1 MIDMIV
7 IPARYGS
14 TRLPGKP
21 LIKIAGKSLLQRVIS
36 IAMQAKSIVDNV
48 DVIVATDDERIVE
61 HCNELKVQ
69 SIITSSSINSG
80 SGRTLEACKKL
91 NKEPKFVINLQ
102 GDAPF
107 VTPKY
112 LMQILSEAREKE
124 CELTTP
130 VIQLSW
136 NELENLRN
144 QKIQTPFSGTTC
156 VRSAS
161 GKAYWFSK
169 NIIPAIRNEDILRSS
184 APLSPVYQHLGL
196 YCYRYDTL
204 EQFQNSAESTYEVLE
219 GLEQLRLL
227 QMGLT
232 IQTVVVDSG
241 KFLMSGIDSPSDV
254 KNAEALIKKHGD
266 PFVQW

>member
-1 MIDMIV
+1 MVDMII

-21 LIKIAGKSLLQRVIS
+21 LIKIAGNSLLQRVIS
-36 IAMQAKSIVDNV
+36 IAMQAKSILD
-48 DVIVATDDERIVE
+48 DVEVVVATDDERIVE
-61 HCNELKVQ
+61 HCNELKIQ
-69 SIITSSSINSG
+69 SVITHSSINSG

-107 VTPKY
+107 ITPEY
-112 LMQILSEAREKE
+112 LVQILNEAREKE

-130 VIQLSW
+130 IIQLSW
-136 NELENLRN
+136 TELENLRER
-144 QKIQTPFSGTTC
+144 KKQTPFSGTTC
-156 VRSAS
+156 TRADN

-169 NIIPAIRNEDILRSS
+169 NIIPAIRNEQALRNSS
-184 APLSPVYQHLGL
+184 PLSPVYQHLGL
-196 YCYRYDTL
+196 YCYRYDIL
-204 EQFQNSAESTYEVLE
+204 EQYQNSAESTYEILE
-219 GLEQLRLL
+219 GLEQLRIL
-227 QMGLT
+227 QIGLT

-254 KNAEALIKKHGD
+254 KTAEALIEKHGD
-266 PFVQW
+266 PYVQW